1 MSSRA
6 IRIVVPAEAEH
17 IPLLRT
23 AVSGVAARHGFTL
36 EEMDDL
42 RMGVEEAAVLLLR
55 QSNGEPIT
63 LELALLDDR
72 IDATVS
78 TVTAGEGPAVDPQS
92 FSWRIL
98 SSLADEV
105 HTEHDGPTARI
116 VLTKRPTQSL
126 SA

>member
-1 MSSRA
+1 MTSRTV
-6 IRIVVPAEAEH
+6 RIVVPAEAGH
-17 IPLLRT
+17 MPLLRT
-23 AVSGVAARHGFTL
+23 AVAGVAARHGFTL

-63 LELALLDDR
+63 LELELLDER
-72 IDATVS
+72 IDAAVS
-78 TVTAGEGPAVDPQS
+78 TLTSGEEPAVDPES

-98 SSLADEV
+98 SSLADQV
-105 HTEHDGPTARI
+105 HTEHDGDLARI
-116 VLTKRPTQSL
+116 VLTKHPTQSL

>member
-1 MSSRA
+1 M
-6 IRIVVPAEAEH
+6 
-17 IPLLRT
+17 PLLRT
-23 AVSGVAARHGFTL
+23 AVAGVAARHGFTL

-55 QSNGEPIT
+55 RSNGEPIT
-63 LELALLDDR
+63 LELELLDDR

-78 TVTAGEGPAVDPQS
+78 TLASGEGPAVDPES

-105 HTEHDGPTARI
+105 HAEQDGALARI
-116 VLTKRPTQSL
+116 VLTKHPTQSL
-126 SA
+126 PA

>member
-1 MSSRA
+1 MTSRT
-6 IRIVVPAEAEH
+6 IRIVVPAEAGH
-17 IPLLRT
+17 MPLLRT
-23 AVSGVAARHGFTL
+23 AVAGVAARHGFTL

-63 LELALLDDR
+63 LELELLDDR
-72 IDATVS
+72 VDAAVS
-78 TVTAGEGPAVDPQS
+78 TLTTSEAPAVDPES

-105 HTEHDGPTARI
+105 HTEHDGALARI
-116 VLTKRPTQSL
+116 VLTKHPTQSL